1 MEGLSDKREATF
13 RKQVIKKFLSRNKDI
28 ILSIRTYFNYDR
40 WNVELV
46 ANPESPV
53 PLPMLII
60 RKRDRID
67 LVLSRIITKIHS
79 VLTNFCKPSL

>member
-1 MEGLSDKREATF
+1 MEGLSDKRKATF
-13 RKQVIKKFLSRNKDI
+13 RKQVIKLTDKHNHLF
-28 ILSIRTYFNYDR
+28 
-40 WNVELV
+40 ELV

-67 LVLSRIITKIHS
+67 LVLSRIITKIYS
-79 VLTNFCKPSL
+79 VLTNFYNPSL